1 MNILP
6 FAGVAA
12 VALLKNR
19 MGSLT
24 RSNYGGYD
32 KNLVVKPDLIRRAGV
47 IMSKLKQLNSI
58 DIGDHKIINLTPHP
72 VDITLKDG
80 TTVEIPRSGGYIRIK
95 LFNSKEEAYGFDN
108 IDVRYSD
115 TYNLNI
121 HFRGHNVSGGES
133 YGLFPTPELLA
144 KDSYF
149 DNVWF
154 LVSRISS
161 HYMNEYSNLLTVGE
175 TGLGSREPQKFL
187 SIAEDLCLDKKT
199 GSRSLTDIL
208 FLAETRR
215 KN

>member
-108 IDVRYSD
+108 IDVRYPD
-115 TYNLNI
+115 NYNLNI
-121 HFRGHNVSGGES
+121 HFRGHNVSGGEA

-149 DNVWF
+149 ANVWF

-187 SIAEDLCLDKKT
+187 SIAEDLCIDKKT